1 MSGVNKVILLGFL
14 GKDPE
19 VKFLDGGRSVCNFSM
34 ATNESW
40 KDKDGKKQERVEWH
54 RIQVW
59 GKLGEACGEY
69 LKKGRQCYVEGRI
82 QTRKWTDKNDVERW
96 ATDIVAHTVVFLSG
110 KDEGSESSGSS
121 RPSEPPTMNDD
132 DLPF

>member
-19 VKFLDGGRSVCNFSM
+19 VKFLDGGRAVCNFSM

-40 KDKDGKKQERVEWH
+40 KDKDGNKQERVEWH

-82 QTRKWTDKNDVERW
+82 QTRKWTDNSDVERW
-96 ATDIVAHTVVFLSG
+96 VTDIVAHTVVFLSG
-110 KDEGSESSGSS
+110 KAEGSSD
-121 RPSEPPTMNDD
+121 RPPEPPPMSDD